1 MFRILTNPSN
11 PSVLRSNGSVCC
23 SGSPA
28 TWCPDCRTAAAAI
41 VFPATATRRSPRVA
55 VTAVTASQRPDPAP
69 SITSMLADPA
79 PTTATATRRGNGPDP
94 APSIA
99 SFLGGRS

>member
-23 SGSPA
+23 SGNPA
-28 TWCPDCRTAAAAI
+28 TWCPDCRTAAPAI
-41 VFPATATRRSPRVA
+41 VFPRRSPRVA
-55 VTAVTASQRPDPAP
+55 VTASRRPDPAP
-69 SITSMLADPA
+69 SIASMLADPA
-79 PTTATATRRGNGPDP
+79 PTTATRRGNGPDP